1 MSCVSRQAPG
11 LRRVSRPIGLNGYT
25 PTLSMIR
32 ADEQLQRRSVVD
44 VGIAVLRRAQH
55 VEE

>member
-11 LRRVSRPIGLNGYT
+11 PRRVSRPIGLNGYK
-25 PTLSMIR
+25 PTLSMIGV
-32 ADEQLQRRSVVD
+32 DGQLQRRSVMD
-44 VGIAVLRRAQH
+44 AGIALLRRAQH